1 MKLEVSK
8 LTLAWKYITSGFGG
22 VADYLI
28 DILNNAL
35 GNLDA
40 RYKDNIQAVLNF
52 ALKIH
57 ALMESLK
64 WLCPTKWQTAYK
76 ATLDAVKE
84 TVNALSDFSVTND
97 EIKFVY
103 GKFMTAVDSWK
114 SDDDGTCLDS
124 VE

>member
-8 LTLAWKYITSGFGG
+8 LTLAWKYLCGGFES
-22 VADYLI
+22 VADYLL

-52 ALKIH
+52 AMKIH
-57 ALMESLK
+57 ALMEALK
-64 WLCPTKWQTAYK
+64 WLCPTKWQSAYK

-84 TVNALSDFSVTND
+84 TVTSLSDFSVTND

-103 GKFMTAVDSWK
+103 GKYITALEMWK
-114 SDDDGTCLDS
+114 ANDDGTCLDS

>member
-1 MKLEVSK
+1 MKLKISK
-8 LTLAWKYITSGFGG
+8 LTIAWKYLCGGFGN
-22 VADYLI
+22 VADYLL

-64 WLCPTKWQTAYK
+64 WLCPTKWQTSYK

-84 TVNALSDFSVTND
+84 TVTALSDFSVTND

-103 GKFMTAVDSWK
+103 GKYITAVDAWK
-114 SDDDGTCLDS
+114 SPDDGTCLNS